1 MLHPMLRHAPWL
13 AAILIV
19 ALPGC
24 APRSDSAAR
33 GAGGSASSRAGAVAA
48 DPPPIVPVSA
58 PEVRALAARPG
69 ASATLVNVWATWC
82 PPCREEF
89 PALMKVAAAR
99 KRDGLR
105 LALVSADFADQLPA
119 VRHFLAVRA
128 VTDTAYIQSGD
139 VLKFINGLN
148 PNWSGALPATFVY
161 NGEGELVAFWEGAAD
176 EARFN
181 ASVDQ
186 AIAAP
191 TNKENVRP

>member
-1 MLHPMLRHAPWL
+1 MFRTPLWL
-13 AAILIV
+13 AAALIV

-24 APRSDSAAR
+24 SPQGDSAA
-33 GAGGSASSRAGAVAA
+33 ARAGRGTA
-48 DPPPIVPVSA
+48 DPPPVIPISA
-58 PEVRALAARPG
+58 PGIRALAARPG
-69 ASATLVNVWATWC
+69 ASATLVSVWATWC

-89 PALMKVAAAR
+89 PSLVKVAAAR

-105 LALVSADFADQLPA
+105 VVLVSADFADQVPT
-119 VRHFLAVRA
+119 VRRFLAARGVS
-128 VTDTAYIQSGD
+128 DTAYIQSGNPMP
-139 VLKFINGLN
+139 FINGLN

-161 NGEGELVAFWEGAAD
+161 DRNGDLVAFWEGAAD

-191 TNKENVRP
+191 SRQENSRP